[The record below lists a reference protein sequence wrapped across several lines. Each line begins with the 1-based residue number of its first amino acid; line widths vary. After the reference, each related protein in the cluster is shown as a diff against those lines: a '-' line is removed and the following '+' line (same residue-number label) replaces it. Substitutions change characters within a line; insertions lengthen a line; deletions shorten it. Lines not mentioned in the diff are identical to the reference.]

1 MKKFWIIFLVLLLV
15 CAGVIMTSCSPSEPD
30 TVSPSPRIEDVDYLL
45 KDGKIT
51 ISLSSISVTN
61 NGEYDVILDIAEL
74 DDDLLGCHFKGSL
87 FYVSDGTRYLLSGA
101 LDAFPNVVAQF
112 PRKYRWT
119 FKAGE
124 FGEDGNAES
133 AAKGGYTLP
142 TDGNVPN
149 GAKLEFLLTAM
160 TPKWKY
166 FGDNDAES
174 YNFIPE
180 KSGSSATA
188 KTEAIDY
195 KKSGI
200 ECGIK
205 EGSPLVFRAKPD
217 VTLVAGDTVLSNGG
231 SDKNDTGHGNIEEA
245 EWEKVK
251 NAPTDSILRFNC
263 TVKVGAVGS
272 NSREPG
278 WGFGGVGGNVNGEF
292 PKVREQNQELTLV
305 IPKGMSAGDQT
316 FNIDIL
322 AEDILLSSN
331 EHWSFVR
338 TNSTYTS
345 EQKINSITIYTPQP

>member
-1 MKKFWIIFLVLLLV
+1 MAARRLR
-15 CAGVIMTSCSPSEPD
+15 TSWMPFQM
-30 TVSPSPRIEDVDYLL
+30 
-45 KDGKIT
+45 
-51 ISLSSISVTN
+51 LSQN
-61 NGEYDVILDIAEL
+61 FRA
-74 DDDLLGCHFKGSL
+74 
-87 FYVSDGTRYLLSGA
+87 
-101 LDAFPNVVAQF
+101 
-112 PRKYRWT
+112 
-119 FKAGE
+119 
-124 FGEDGNAES
+124 DGNAES

-142 TDGNVPN
+142 ADGNVPN
-149 GAKLEFLLTAM
+149 DAKLEFLLTAM
-160 TPKWKY
+160 TPGWKY

-180 KSGSSATA
+180 KSGSNGTA

-205 EGSPLVFRAKPD
+205 EGSPLVFRAKPA
-217 VTLVAGDTVLSNGG
+217 VNLVAGDTVLSNGG

-245 EWEKVK
+245 EWVKVK
-251 NAPTDSILRFNC
+251 NAPAGSILRFNC

-272 NSREPG
+272 NAREPG

-292 PKVREQNQELTLV
+292 PKVRNQNQEISLV

-331 EHWSFVR
+331 PDWSFVR
-338 TNSTYTS
+338 TNTSNTS